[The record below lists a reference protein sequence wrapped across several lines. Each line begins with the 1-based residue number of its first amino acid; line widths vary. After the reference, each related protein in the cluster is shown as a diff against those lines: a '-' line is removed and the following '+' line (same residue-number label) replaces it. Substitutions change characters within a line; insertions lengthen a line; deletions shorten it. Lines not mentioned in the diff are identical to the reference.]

1 MPKGIPKKGFRIS
14 SKHKGRGIERLE
26 TRLQDDVP
34 RLVEALEQ
42 LTRPLPCPQC
52 GHIIKLMDRE
62 AACFL
67 IDHAIGKPRQKLEMD
82 ITKKIELSPEQIE
95 RLMKRYQIAQRLM
108 LPGGEESVNV
118 DDNNEAVANV
128 DGDDKA
134 MVNVESDVHGGEG
147 VTEDKGRR
155 E

>member
-67 IDHAIGKPRQKLEMD
+67 IDHAIGKPRQKVEMD

-128 DGDDKA
+128 DGEA
-134 MVNVESDVHGGEG
+134 MVNVESDGHGGEG

>member
-128 DGDDKA
+128 GGDDKA
-134 MVNVESDVHGGEG
+134 MVNVDCHGGQG
-147 VTEDKGRR
+147 VTETKL
-155 E
+155 

>member
-1 MPKGIPKKGFRIS
+1 
-14 SKHKGRGIERLE
+14 
-26 TRLQDDVP
+26 
-34 RLVEALEQ
+34 
-42 LTRPLPCPQC
+42 
-52 GHIIKLMDRE
+52 MDRE

-82 ITKKIELSPEQIE
+82 ITKRIELSPEQIE

-128 DGDDKA
+128 GGEA
-134 MVNVESDVHGGEG
+134 MVNVESDGHGGEG

-155 E
+155 EECIKTRRYRKKLQESA

>member
-34 RLVEALEQ
+34 RLIEALEQ

-128 DGDDKA
+128 DDKA
-134 MVNVESDVHGGEG
+134 MVNVESDGYDGQG
-147 VTEDKGRR
+147 VTETRGKDV
-155 E
+155 